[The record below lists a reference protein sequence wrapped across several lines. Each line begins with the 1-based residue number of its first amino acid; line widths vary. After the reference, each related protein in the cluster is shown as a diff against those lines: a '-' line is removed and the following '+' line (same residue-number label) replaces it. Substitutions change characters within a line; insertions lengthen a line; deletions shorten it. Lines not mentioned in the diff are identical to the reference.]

1 MDQNKICIAFVLF
14 ICRFLNAETVTDS
27 PTTKP
32 EYIQIFEKHQHWYGY
47 YKYNNA
53 NYYCELSVHS
63 EHYKKPG
70 GLLATFNDKSGT
82 TVEFE
87 GEAVGNAG
95 LDVKFTVHTV
105 FNSGQANFPRNFTFT
120 AILYVKEEKW
130 NLHGTVDEPLDGPFG
145 DIDLQQ
151 KTGADSPTTK
161 PEYIQIFEKHQ
172 HWYGYYKYNNTDYYC
187 GLFVHSEHYKKP
199 GGLLAT
205 FNDKSGTTVEF
216 EGEAV
221 GFAGLEAK
229 FTVHTVFNSGQ
240 ANFPRDFTFTATL
253 YKKEEKWN
261 LHGTVD
267 VPLNGPYGDIDL
279 QTDAELGSPS
289 ESTSSPNLFLI
300 LGIPIILTVIGI
312 FLLGGL
318 LHWAVRKGYIRYV
331 PKTYDNFNNPVEYSE
346 NSQQVQI

>member
-32 EYIQIFEKHQHWYGY
+32 EYIQK
-47 YKYNNA
+47 
-53 NYYCELSVHS
+53 LV
-63 EHYKKPG
+63 
-70 GLLATFNDKSGT
+70 L
-82 TVEFE
+82 
-87 GEAVGNAG
+87 
-95 LDVKFTVHTV
+95 
-105 FNSGQANFPRNFTFT
+105 
-120 AILYVKEEKW
+120 ILQ
-130 NLHGTVDEPLDGPFG
+130 PP
-145 DIDLQQ
+145 
-151 KTGADSPTTK
+151 SR
-161 PEYIQIFEKHQ
+161 
-172 HWYGYYKYNNTDYYC
+172 
-187 GLFVHSEHYKKP
+187 S
-199 GGLLAT
+199 
-205 FNDKSGTTVEF
+205 
-216 EGEAV
+216 EAV